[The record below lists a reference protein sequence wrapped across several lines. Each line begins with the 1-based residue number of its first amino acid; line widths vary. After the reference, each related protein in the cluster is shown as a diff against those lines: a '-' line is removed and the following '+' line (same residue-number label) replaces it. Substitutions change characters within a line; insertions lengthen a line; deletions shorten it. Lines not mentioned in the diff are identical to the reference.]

1 MKNKYKLNDKIL
13 TEILFKKSLD
23 KISSIIK
30 INSLFIYVLLA
41 PR

>member
-1 MKNKYKLNDKIL
+1 MKKIYKPNDKIL
-13 TEILFKKSLD
+13 TEISFKKSLD

-30 INSLFIYVLLA
+30 INSLFIYVLIA